1 MNGHSRWIWIPQLI
15 VVGILGPMGWG
26 KLAGTVGEIELFTML
41 GMEPT
46 GRILVGLV
54 ELGAAALLLTP
65 YAANGAVLAI
75 SVMLGALIA
84 HSTHLGFDP
93 TAEGG
98 IFVILLFVVL
108 ISAHV
113 VVYFRRKELPFIGET
128 L

>member
-1 MNGHSRWIWIPQLI
+1 MKGHSQWLWIPQLI
-15 VVGILGPMGWG
+15 VVAILGPIGWS
-26 KLAGTVGEIELFTML
+26 KLVGSPAEIELFTML

-46 GRILVGLV
+46 GRILIGVI
-54 ELGAAALLLTP
+54 EMGAAALLLTP

-75 SVMLGALIA
+75 AVMMGALIA

-98 IFVILLFVVL
+98 IFVVLLFVVL
-108 ISAHV
+108 ISANV
-113 VVYFRRKELPFIGET
+113 VVYFRRKELPFIGDT